1 MITTK
6 ILTVEEKDRHSIL
19 INWGASICSS
29 SDGDAVSN
37 SHGVDPYAQINLAI
51 LLLPRQTNVID
62 FLVFSFKTK
71 LF

>member
-6 ILTVEEKDRHSIL
+6 ILSVEDKDRHSIL
-19 INWGASICSS
+19 INWGAWMFSS
-29 SDGDAVSN
+29 WDGDAVSN
-37 SHGVDPYAQINLAI
+37 SHGVDPYAQINLAT